1 MLEIDKIYNMDC
13 LEGMRQIPDGTIDA
27 VICDLP
33 YGTMKGAALDGWE
46 EDETDWDEIIPTAPL
61 FEQYERVLR
70 RGGVAV
76 LFSQEPYTRHLRTFH
91 AKNINF
97 LYPMIWLKNNH
108 ANALLSKN
116 APVSRFE
123 DINVFAKA
131 NPLHDYD
138 LAHPLR
144 PYFAKVMEFI
154 GRPRKQVIETIGQ
167 NADHTFRCNSS
178 QFALCT
184 AETYRQLIDV
194 YGIDKMEG
202 YRTYED
208 LKAEDDTF
216 IIVKEH
222 ERTFNLPEGEKSL
235 SNVLE
240 FAKDT
245 DGFHPTQKPVALIR
259 RLVLTYTNE
268 GDTVLDNCMGSGTT
282 AIACI
287 KERRHFIGFE
297 LSKEYFDKAVRR
309 IKAEQAQLTLF

>member
-1 MLEIDKIYNMDC
+1 MEIDKIYNMDC

-33 YGTMKGAALDGWE
+33 YGTMKGAMLKG
-46 EDETDWDEIIPTAPL
+46 WDEERTAWDEVIPTDKL
-61 FEQYERVLR
+61 FAEYERVLR
-70 RGGVAV
+70 MNGVAI
-76 LFSQEPYTRHLRTFH
+76 LFSQEPYTNHLRGYRHTNT
-91 AKNINF
+91 NIGF
-97 LYPMIWLKNNH
+97 AYPLMWRKDCFGNNLM
-108 ANALLSKN
+108 ANK
-116 APVSRFE
+116 APVSFFE
-123 DINVFAKA
+123 DISVFFKRFDTGGHHPVREYSKA
-131 NPLHDYD
+131 
-138 LAHPLR
+138 
-144 PYFAKVMEFI
+144 VMSYI
-154 GRPRKQVIETIGQ
+154 GVTSCKQVNERLGHRQAEHFFYVDST
-167 NADHTFRCNSS
+167 

-184 AETYRQLIDV
+184 AETYQELIDV
-194 YGIDKMEG
+194 FHIDKMQG
-202 YRTYED
+202 FRTYDELVNMD
-208 LKAEDDTF
+208 AKF
-216 IIVKEH
+216 Q
-222 ERTFNLPEGEKSL
+222 RTFHLPEGQGYF